1 MHLTLLI
8 YVKKGK
14 PSKNEEPADDIG
26 TMGFKSNLK
35 MLLKHFNT
43 DVLSFKDVN
52 TLVLREK

>member
-1 MHLTLLI
+1 MTPLI